1 MKKIVFTLSIAI
13 VATSCGMP
21 EGGNKGVIKKEE
33 GVVRYDDA
41 NAEKPTHQVKEV
53 VDSTKKVVENKE
65 VEKPTKP
72 EEKK

>member
-1 MKKIVFTLSIAI
+1 
-13 VATSCGMP
+13 MP